1 MKGGGVIRASGGGPG
16 GVGLMRTRLRLPV
29 VLLSCSL
36 FFLAGFFG
44 SLLFTQDPEE
54 ADMPVPR
61 ERLLEA
67 ALPEMPYGESG
78 EAAPSL
84 IPYQILSW
92 HPRALYF
99 PQFATSEQCEN
110 IVKNAKERLAPST
123 LALRKGETAEST
135 KGIRTSSGTFLSA
148 NEDPTGTLAE
158 VEKKI
163 ARATMIPR
171 NHGEPFNVLRYE
183 IGQRYA
189 SHYDAFDPAQY
200 GPQKNQRVASFL
212 LYLTDVEEGGE
223 TMFPYE
229 VSANIIFYIFLVA
242 DYNASCTDLQN
253 WENMNIGYDYE
264 KCIGLKVKP
273 RKGDGLLFY
282 SLAVNGTIDPTSL
295 HGSCPVIKGEK
306 WVATKWIRGNIV

>member
-1 MKGGGVIRASGGGPG
+1 MKGGGVIRAPAGGAG
-16 GVGLMRTRLRLPV
+16 GSGLMRTRLRLPV

-54 ADMPVPR
+54 ADMLVPR

-67 ALPEMPYGESG
+67 ALHEMPYGESG
-78 EAAPSL
+78 EPAPSL

-92 HPRALYF
+92 QPRALYF

-110 IVKNAKERLAPST
+110 IVKTAKARLAPST
-123 LALRKGETAEST
+123 LALRKGETTEST

-200 GPQKNQRVASFL
+200 GPQKSQRVASFL

-229 VSANIIFYIFLVA
+229 ASAKEKYRNVSCAGI
-242 DYNASCTDLQN
+242 QN
-253 WENMNIGYDYE
+253 RENMDIAYDYE

-273 RKGDGLLFY
+273 RKGDGLMFY
-282 SLAVNGTIDPTSL
+282 SLMVNGTIDPTSL

-306 WVATKWIRGNIV
+306 WVATKWIRDNIF